1 MADVADPRRSER
13 IATGIVV
20 ALCAGI
26 AVVIVVTTLR
36 ALDRWYLPVPVAD
49 TWEGSFGFTRDA
61 ADDFLGALWQPHN
74 EHRIVLSRLLFWLN
88 NTYLGGGNAFLIAV
102 NVTLTAAVAA
112 ATAWLTAAMVA
123 GHRAAQWIFA
133 AASVGTGFAWVH
145 QQNLVWEFQSQFY
158 FAVLFSLLA
167 MTLAGRAHARGDSPV
182 RYGGAVGCAL
192 LAMLSMG
199 AGVPTVV
206 ALGLVL
212 LVLPAPRRVIV
223 VAGVV
228 LVVGLGLFLPG
239 LGAAPANPDAL
250 QLLPEGQ
257 VPAPVALLTFLGS
270 PVYWATASLGW
281 AQAGGLLFL
290 IGAGAVLVRTAGQVW
305 RGRARAPMTL
315 AGLGFVLVVLANG
328 VSAALLRADN
338 GAMVLVGSR
347 YQILMLTGWLVLM
360 AVTVATAL
368 EMVGQ
373 VRSAVA
379 TGLAAGAAAAVLLL
393 VVPAQ
398 LTSGAN
404 PADPDQSALAN
415 PARRTAAALGVELGV
430 PDRSFQVPT
439 LYYRPGAWPALSE
452 YVREQQWAIFGDR
465 FRDLR
470 QTLGSNE
477 DDLRHVP
484 CEAVVDAVTPVPE
497 DPSWTVVR
505 GRVVGADGEV
515 PELVQFTDPGGVI
528 VGYAS
533 TGFHLDQPLAATDA
547 ARYGGFRGYARTEA
561 AGDLRVVCAWR

>member
-1 MADVADPRRSER
+1 MADAAGPRRSER
-13 IATGIVV
+13 IVTGIVV
-20 ALCAGI
+20 ALCA
-26 AVVIVVTTLR
+26 AAAAVIVVTTLR

-49 TWEGSFGFTRDA
+49 TWEGSFGFTREA
-61 ADDFLGALWQPHN
+61 AGDFLGALWRPHN
-74 EHRIVLSRLLFWLN
+74 EHRIVLSKLLFWFN
-88 NTYLGGGNAFLIAV
+88 NTHLGGSNAFLIAV
-102 NVTLTAAVAA
+102 NVALTAAVAA

-133 AASVGTGFAWVH
+133 AASMGAGFAWVH

-167 MTLAGRAHARGDSPV
+167 MTLAGRAHVRGDSSG
-182 RYGGAVGCAL
+182 RYLAAVACAL
-192 LAMLSMG
+192 LAMVSMG
-199 AGVPTVV
+199 AGVPTVA

-223 VAGVV
+223 AAGVV

-239 LGAAPANPDAL
+239 LGVAPANPDAL
-250 QLLPEGQ
+250 QLLPSGE

-270 PVYWATASLGW
+270 PAYWATESLGW
-281 AQAGGLLFL
+281 AQVGGALFL
-290 IGAGAVLVRTAGQVW
+290 AVTAAVVARTARQVW
-305 RGRARAPMTL
+305 RRQERAPMTM

-328 VSAALLRADN
+328 ISAALLRADN
-338 GAMVLVGSR
+338 GALVLVGSR
-347 YQILMLTGWLVLM
+347 YQILVLIGWLVLM
-360 AVTVATAL
+360 AVAVASTMEVL
-368 EMVGQ
+368 GP
-373 VRSAVA
+373 VRSTVA

-393 VVPAQ
+393 VVPTQ
-398 LTSGAN
+398 LASGAN
-404 PADPDQSALAN
+404 PADPDQSTLAN

-430 PDRSFQVPT
+430 PDRDLQVPT

-465 FRDLR
+465 FRELR
-470 QTLGSNE
+470 QTLGGSQE
-477 DDLRHVP
+477 DLRHVP
-484 CEAVVDAVTPVPE
+484 CEAVVDAVAPVLE
-497 DPSWTVVR
+497 DPSWSIVR
-505 GRVVGADGEV
+505 GRVVGEAGEV
-515 PELVQFTDPGGVI
+515 PELVQFRDPAGVI

-533 TGFHLDQPLAATDA
+533 TGFHLEQPLTAAEA